1 MASRRD
7 NLGSRSPQYGFVISA
22 QAGIHIPET
31 VVMGPRFRGDDS
43 RVIELDCVLHLSTN
57 EMAGRE
63 PGHHVKRVVVCGA
76 RYVCWIAESS
86 QWPPRT
92 RMKVQISVASSG
104 PPWVT
109 RPLSRSMV

>member
-1 MASRRD
+1 LWVPAFAGTTIVQMD
-7 NLGSRSPQYGFVISA
+7 KVSA
-22 QAGIHIPET
+22 DIDT
-31 VVMGPRFRGDDS
+31 K
-43 RVIELDCVLHLSTN
+43 

-63 PGHHVKRVVVCGA
+63 PGHRIKVSRA

-92 RMKVQISVASSG
+92 RMKVQISVASSD

>member
-1 MASRRD
+1 
-7 NLGSRSPQYGFVISA
+7 
-22 QAGIHIPET
+22 
-31 VVMGPRFRGDDS
+31 MGLRFRGDDS
-43 RVIELDCVLHLSTN
+43 RVVDFVLDLSIK

-63 PGHHVKRVVVCGA
+63 PGHSVKAPCRQW
-76 RYVCWIAESS
+76 RYVCWIAESN
-86 QWPPRT
+86 QCPPRV